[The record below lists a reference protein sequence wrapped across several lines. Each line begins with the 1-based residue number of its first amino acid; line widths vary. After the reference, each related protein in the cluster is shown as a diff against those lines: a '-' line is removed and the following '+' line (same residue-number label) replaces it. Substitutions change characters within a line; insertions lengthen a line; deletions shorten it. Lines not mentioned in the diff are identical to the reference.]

1 MLLQIFTTDGNCVC
15 TTEFE
20 TCSYDLDTLRSMSK
34 AGYTFRI
41 DGKRVSFGNISQKVT
56 ASSRAN
62 ALKETQ
68 SVTSSESLKDV
79 PPVIVE
85 TVESESNMETAV
97 AVAEVEIASPAESVV
112 NKRAIRCVET
122 GSVWASQSAAAKELG
137 IDPSYISAAIKSGQP
152 YKGMTFEK
160 VVK

>member
-62 ALKETQ
+62 APKETQ
-68 SVTSSESLKDV
+68 SVTSSESLKDI
-79 PPVIVE
+79 PPAVVE
-85 TVESESNMETAV
+85 TAAESETVVEPTIEAV
-97 AVAEVEIASPAESVV
+97 AVASSAEPAV

>member
-56 ASSRAN
+56 ASFRAN
-62 ALKETQ
+62 APKETQ
-68 SVTSSESLKDV
+68 SVTASESLKDI
-79 PPVIVE
+79 PPAVVE
-85 TVESESNMETAV
+85 TADLESNLETA
-97 AVAEVEIASPAESVV
+97 AMEVEIVPPAEPAVSR
-112 NKRAIRCVET
+112 RAVRCVET

>member
-62 ALKETQ
+62 APKETQ
-68 SVTSSESLKDV
+68 SVTASESLKDI
-79 PPVIVE
+79 PPAVVE
-85 TVESESNMETAV
+85 TAELESNLETA
-97 AVAEVEIASPAESVV
+97 AVEVEIAPPAESATI
-112 NKRAIRCVET
+112 NRRAVRCVET

>member
-62 ALKETQ
+62 APKETQ
-68 SVTSSESLKDV
+68 SVTASESLKDI
-79 PPVIVE
+79 PPAVVE
-85 TVESESNMETAV
+85 TAEPESNLETA
-97 AVAEVEIASPAESVV
+97 AAEIEITSPAESITT
-112 NKRAIRCVET
+112 NKRAVRCVET
-122 GSVWASQSAAAKELG
+122 GSVWTSQSAAAKELG